1 MNVNCPRDPLTC
13 QCYYHAGHVDEPPRR
28 VGVVPELGMG
38 YVSTPDGR
46 EGPTV
51 FTDRFRPGE
60 GPYNIRPI
68 TLDPARVDE
77 KTARLALSYRTGRP
91 PIMPGLNLDDEP
103 VPQPSRWRTVAR
115 WAGALAM
122 VVGAAAIMYAEGQ
135 RQPSPG
141 VGFGIA
147 LGLLM
152 GAALLLPL
160 GRSNDA

>member
-1 MNVNCPRDPLTC
+1 MSACNGCGNAFSCMYPDC
-13 QCYYHAGHVDEPPRR
+13 AAGAMALESV
-28 VGVVPELGMG
+28 
-38 YVSTPDGR
+38 PDGR
-46 EGPTV
+46 GGPTV
-51 FTDRFRPGE
+51 FADRFRPGE

-77 KTARLALSYRTGRP
+77 KTARLALSYRMGP
-91 PIMPGLNLDDEP
+91 PIMPGLNLDDGEP
-103 VPQPSRWRTVAR
+103 VPRPSRWRLVGR

-160 GRSNDA
+160 GRSNDG